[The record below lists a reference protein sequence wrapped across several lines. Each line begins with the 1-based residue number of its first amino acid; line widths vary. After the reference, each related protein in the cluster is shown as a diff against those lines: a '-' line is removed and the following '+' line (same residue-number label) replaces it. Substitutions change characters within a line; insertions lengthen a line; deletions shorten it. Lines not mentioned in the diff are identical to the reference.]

1 MSSTAIPGQ
10 SEASAPHTRSAADRR
25 VHKRVNLEYLG
36 RFMRANKSEYP
47 CRMRDI
53 SVGGA
58 AISAPVD
65 LEHGERVVALF
76 DGLGALE
83 GHVVR
88 VFDGGFAMAFTM
100 TEHRR
105 EKLAA
110 TLMFLVNKADM
121 PGIEG
126 RRHERVIPANNQ
138 QLLKLA
144 GDIVIDCRVLDVSL
158 SGASV
163 ETVARPPLGSEVRLG
178 ALRARVVRHH
188 DSGIAVRFEDV
199 QQPIALRRSFG

>member
-1 MSSTAIPGQ
+1 MSSTAILGP
-10 SEASAPHTRSAADRR
+10 SENGAPHARSAADRR
-25 VHKRVNLEYLG
+25 IHKRVQLNHLG

-58 AISAPVD
+58 SISAPVD
-65 LEHGERVVALF
+65 LEMGERVVALF
-76 DGLGALE
+76 DGLGVLE

-88 VFDGGFAMAFTM
+88 LFDGGFAMAFVM

-110 TLMFLVNKADM
+110 TLMFLVNKAGM

-126 RRHERVIPANNQ
+126 RRHERSIPVNNSQ
-138 QLLKLA
+138 QLLLPN
-144 GDIVIDCRVLDVSL
+144 DFTIDCRVIDVSL
-158 SGASV
+158 SGASI
-163 ETVARPPLGSEVRLG
+163 ETVARPPLDSEVKLG
-178 ALRARVVRHH
+178 SLRARVVRHH
-188 DSGIAVRFEDV
+188 ETGIAVRFIDV
-199 QQPIALRRSFG
+199 QPPTAIRRFFG